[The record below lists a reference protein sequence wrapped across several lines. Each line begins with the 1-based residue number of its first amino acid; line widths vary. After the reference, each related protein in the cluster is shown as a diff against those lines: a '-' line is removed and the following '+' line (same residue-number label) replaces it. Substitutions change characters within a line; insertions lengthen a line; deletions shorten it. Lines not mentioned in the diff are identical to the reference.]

1 MNKMKYFHS
10 VRLKEDQCK
19 GCTHC
24 IRTCPTEAI
33 RVHDGK
39 AVISE
44 ERCIDCGECIRTCPH
59 NAKYV
64 YTDPVSVIKDYKYR
78 IALPAPSFMAQ
89 FDQEKIGIDKVYNAL
104 NIIGF
109 QYIYEVASAAAI
121 INIVTEKYLESKGA
135 KKPLIS
141 SACPAVV
148 RLILTKFPEYL
159 EYVALIE
166 PPMDIAAKISKDI
179 ISKRHNVPIED
190 IGAFFITPCPAKVT
204 AVKQPEAKSSSP
216 VDAVLS
222 MKEIYDLIM
231 IKTKDISDA
240 KTFRH
245 ADRAGIIWGVH
256 EGEIEA
262 LKTNKK
268 VAISGIHNVI
278 DFLENID
285 QKEFKRYDF
294 IEAQACIPGCVGGVL
309 APTDKF
315 IAKIRLKQLSDY
327 VEKEKVDYDAVIEEY
342 GMKFFLIDNEL
353 TPRNIDKLDLDI
365 EKAMEKAEQIEEL
378 TKEFPGIDCGAC
390 GCPTCRALAE
400 DIVQGK
406 LNKYDCIFVLKEKF
420 RELNEKFDII
430 PKEYYKK

>member
-1 MNKMKYFHS
+1 MKKKYFHS

-39 AVISE
+39 ATISE
-44 ERCIDCGECIRTCPH
+44 DRCVDCGECIRTCPH
-59 NAKYV
+59 NAKYAL
-64 YTDPVSVIKDYKYR
+64 TDSMEQINNFKIR

-89 FDQEKIGIDKVYNAL
+89 FDNEKISIDKVYTAL

-109 QYIYEVASAAAI
+109 QYIYEVASAASI
-121 INIVTEKYLESKGA
+121 LNVVTEEHLKTCR
-135 KKPLIS
+135 KPLIS

-148 RLILTKFPEYL
+148 RLILTKFPEYV
-159 EYVALIE
+159 EYIALLE
-166 PPMDIAAKISKDI
+166 PPMDIAAKISKDL
-179 ISKRHNVPIED
+179 ISKKYNIPKED

-204 AVKQPEAKSSSP
+204 AVKQPEAKESSI
-216 VDAVLS
+216 VDGVLS
-222 MKEIYDLIM
+222 MREIYDLIM
-231 IKTKDISDA
+231 A
-240 KTFRH
+240 KTREIQEVRSYKH
-245 ADRAGIIWGVH
+245 ADRSGIIWGVH
-256 EGEIEA
+256 EGEIEGI
-262 LKTNKK
+262 KSSKK

-285 QKEFKRYDF
+285 EKELKSFDF

-315 IAKIRLKQLSDY
+315 LAKIRLKQLADNID
-327 VEKEKVDYDAVIEEY
+327 KEKIDPKEIIREY
-342 GMKFFLIDNEL
+342 GMDFFIVEKEL

-365 EKAMEKAEQIEEL
+365 EKAMEKAEQIEAL
-378 TKEFPGIDCGAC
+378 TEEFPGIDCGAC

-406 LNKYDCIFVLKEKF
+406 LSKFDCIFVLKEKF
-420 RELNEKFDII
+420 KEINEELEII
-430 PKEYYKK
+430 PKDKI

>member
-1 MNKMKYFHS
+1 MANNRYFHS

-39 AVISE
+39 AIISE

-64 YTDPVSVIKDYKYR
+64 YTDPVDMIKDYRYR
-78 IALPAPSFMAQ
+78 VALPAPSFMAQ

-104 NIIGF
+104 NLIGF

-121 INIVTEKYLESKGA
+121 VNVVTEKYLETS

-159 EYVALIE
+159 EYVAMIE
-166 PPMDIAAKISKDI
+166 PPMDVAAKISKDI
-179 ISKRHNVPIED
+179 ISKKLGIPSGE

-204 AVKQPEAKSSSP
+204 AVKQPEAKDSSL
-216 VDAVLS
+216 VDGVLS
-222 MKEIYDLIM
+222 MKEIYDLVM
-231 IKTKDISDA
+231 QKTKEI
-240 KTFRH
+240 KEVKHYKH

-262 LKTNKK
+262 LETQRK

-278 DFLENID
+278 SFLENID

-315 IAKIRLKQLSDY
+315 AAKIRLKQLSDY
-327 VEKEKVDYDAVIEEY
+327 IEKEDINPDKIIEEY
-342 GMKFFLIDNEL
+342 GMKFFLVEKQL
-353 TPRNIDKLDLDI
+353 MPRNIDKLDLDI
-365 EKAMEKAEQIEEL
+365 ERAMEKAEQIEALAE
-378 TKEFPGIDCGAC
+378 EFPGIDCGAC

-400 DIVQGK
+400 DIVQNK
-406 LNKYDCIFVLKEKF
+406 ATKYDCIFILREKF
-420 RELNEKFDII
+420 KEMNKEFDLLNKNRNI
-430 PKEYYKK
+430 K